1 MTRSQPSRPAPS
13 TPLLRERCKR
23 LSQHLPKAL
32 AGDADAIH
40 DMRVAARRLRVA
52 LPLLAQKPKGRRARQ
67 AMKLIRELTRAAGFS
82 RDLDVGLALYDERRR
97 ESGTRTKELRAL
109 RRSLAGARQ
118 RGRERMAEALLDI
131 EIARLRR
138 HLAVIQKRGGEPA
151 FTVFARARKAVQT
164 QHDAIVVDLE
174 TLGGSFDAEAL
185 HRIRTQC
192 RTLRYT
198 AEVLDAARGQES
210 RAPKLLR
217 ELQESL
223 GRLHDVHVL
232 AAWLQHSAERA
243 QLQGRRAQAAA
254 ARSECRAFL
263 EECRAL
269 HGAFLASGP
278 RRILAEALALILP
291 SRAVARA

>member
-1 MTRSQPSRPAPS
+1 MTRSTPSRPAPS

-32 AGDADAIH
+32 AGDPDAIH

-67 AMKLIRELTRAAGFS
+67 ALKIVRELTRTAGSS
-82 RDLDVGLALYDERRR
+82 RDLDVGLALYDERRLQT
-97 ESGTRTKELRAL
+97 GTRTKELRAL

-118 RGRERMAEALLDI
+118 RGRERMAEGLLDL

-138 HLAVIQKRGGEPA
+138 HLAAIQKRGGEPA
-151 FTVFARARKAVQT
+151 FTVFARARRSAQT
-164 QHDAIVVDLE
+164 QHEAILE
-174 TLGGSFDAEAL
+174 ALATLGSSFDAEAL

-210 RAPKLLR
+210 RAPRLLR

-223 GRLHDVHVL
+223 GQLHDVHVL

-243 QLQGRRAQAAA
+243 QVQGRSAQATA
-254 ARSECRAFL
+254 ARRECRAFL
-263 EECRAL
+263 EQCRAL
-269 HGAFLASGP
+269 HGAFLASDP
-278 RRILAEALALILP
+278 RRILNEALAIILP
-291 SRAVARA
+291 SRAAARA